1 MKKRAADITC
11 EVAHLWKEGQ
21 FAEAVNT
28 LKAFVNSEVADELE
42 MVSTEFA
49 IEIGEDGD
57 EDYQVE
63 ISMHEVWERLAEL
76 KKPNKQE
83 E

>member
-1 MKKRAADITC
+1 
-11 EVAHLWKEGQ
+11 
-21 FAEAVNT
+21 
-28 LKAFVNSEVADELE
+28 